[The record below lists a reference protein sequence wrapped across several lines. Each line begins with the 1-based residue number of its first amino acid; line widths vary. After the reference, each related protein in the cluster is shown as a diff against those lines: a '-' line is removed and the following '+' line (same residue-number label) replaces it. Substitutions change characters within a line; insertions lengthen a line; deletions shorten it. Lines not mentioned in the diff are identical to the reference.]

1 MAIAAI
7 AMISCSDDST
17 SGQGTG
23 GQGSQTKTE
32 PSTQVYIQGN
42 KAAATRAAAAKVN
55 KKAAYFFI
63 RLDNRIAGAEDC
75 KSDDYFPQD
84 LLGNTV
90 RLLKNKGYID
100 ADYAYYSSNDDYD
113 KYVYDSKGKA
123 TLDAI
128 VEQPQLK
135 DIIKANLNPK
145 LKLKDIDIEDL
156 YVIWY
161 MVKKQK
167 DGWHVDGVLT
177 KKTNKDL
184 SAIPGVGGDIKEENK
199 DLNDKKDDNTVP
211 ATGDGNVEVDIHQ
224 QAHKDW
230 SEIKTSIHVRDEAA
244 KKVIVEIPLAKE
256 NVAEQDDFAIRTWD
270 LKIDTKVY
278 IKGTEYEFGTTNP
291 IMVTVEHQ
299 ADKVV
304 ITADCSA
311 AIEYIQAL
319 RKEYGDGVTIE
330 VHTYGKGLTDAQVWE
345 KVKLSTVR
353 VEPSGY
359 KHLKYNGATSA
370 YFSK

>member
-55 KKAAYFFI
+55 KKAAHFFI

-84 LLGNTV
+84 AFGNTV

-184 SAIPGVGGDIKEENK
+184 SAIPGVGG
-199 DLNDKKDDNTVP
+199 L
-211 ATGDGNVEVDIHQ
+211 
-224 QAHKDW
+224 
-230 SEIKTSIHVRDEAA
+230 
-244 KKVIVEIPLAKE
+244 L
-256 NVAEQDDFAIRTWD
+256 
-270 LKIDTKVY
+270 
-278 IKGTEYEFGTTNP
+278 
-291 IMVTVEHQ
+291 
-299 ADKVV
+299 
-304 ITADCSA
+304 
-311 AIEYIQAL
+311 IQAIGAYDNAVIL
-319 RKEYGDGVTIE
+319 GVAFFYGT
-330 VHTYGKGLTDAQVWE
+330 
-345 KVKLSTVR
+345 LSIIGSILGDILMSVMDPR
-353 VEPSGY
+353 ISY
-359 KHLKYNGATSA
+359 TSKA
-370 YFSK
+370 R

>member
-23 GQGSQTKTE
+23 GQGSQPKTE

-42 KAAATRAAAAKVN
+42 KTAASRAAAAKVN
-55 KKAAYFFI
+55 KKVAYFFI

-75 KSDDYFPQD
+75 KSGDYFPQD
-84 LLGNTV
+84 ALGNTV
-90 RLLKNKGYID
+90 RLPYNKGYID

-135 DIIKANLNPK
+135 SIIKANLNPK

-177 KKTNKDL
+177 K
-184 SAIPGVGGDIKEENK
+184 
-199 DLNDKKDDNTVP
+199 
-211 ATGDGNVEVDIHQ
+211 
-224 QAHKDW
+224 
-230 SEIKTSIHVRDEAA
+230 
-244 KKVIVEIPLAKE
+244 
-256 NVAEQDDFAIRTWD
+256 
-270 LKIDTKVY
+270 
-278 IKGTEYEFGTTNP
+278 
-291 IMVTVEHQ
+291 
-299 ADKVV
+299 
-304 ITADCSA
+304 
-311 AIEYIQAL
+311 
-319 RKEYGDGVTIE
+319 
-330 VHTYGKGLTDAQVWE
+330 
-345 KVKLSTVR
+345 
-353 VEPSGY
+353 
-359 KHLKYNGATSA
+359 
-370 YFSK
+370 